1 MTELEGIPAYD
12 ESLYRKTKRKRY
24 KEADGKR
31 AGQPVK
37 HSRWVK
43 KSGVPR
49 YSKPQEKAIAS
60 RFSEQDGWHRG
71 ARVYV

>member
-1 MTELEGIPAYD
+1 MTTLEPIPAYD

-24 KEADGKR
+24 NKSHKR
-31 AGQPVK
+31 AGEPIK

-43 KSGVPR
+43 ASGVPR

-60 RFSEQDGWHRG
+60 RFSEPQGWHRG